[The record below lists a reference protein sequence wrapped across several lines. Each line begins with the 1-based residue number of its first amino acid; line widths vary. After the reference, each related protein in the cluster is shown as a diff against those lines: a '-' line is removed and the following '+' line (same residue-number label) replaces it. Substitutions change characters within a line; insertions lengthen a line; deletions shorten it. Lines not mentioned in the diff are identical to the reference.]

1 MSDTEIDCGDNSCLF
16 ATRRGGMR
24 TNGGC
29 RCLENAGFGGSSQ
42 KALRQMLPEVLRLRS
57 EVERLTASNRAIV
70 AQRDRLQAEHEAD
83 RETIAAALRAE
94 NLRLSREVSQ

>member
-1 MSDTEIDCGDNSCLF
+1 MSDIEIDCGDNSCLF
-16 ATRRGGMR
+16 APSKGGMR

-29 RCLENAGFGGSSQ
+29 RCLENAGFSRSSH
-42 KALRQMLPEVLRLRS
+42 KSLLQMFPELLRLRA
-57 EVERLTASNRAIV
+57 EVERLTEANRAIV

-83 RETIAAALRAE
+83 RETIAALRAE

>member
-1 MSDTEIDCGDNSCLF
+1 MSDIEIDCGDNSCLF
-16 ATRRGGMR
+16 APSKGGMR

-29 RCLENAGFGGSSQ
+29 RCLENAGFS
-42 KALRQMLPEVLRLRS
+42 
-57 EVERLTASNRAIV
+57 RLTEANRAIV

-83 RETIAAALRAE
+83 RETIAALRAE